1 MKPAPFEYAAVG
13 SREEAL
19 RELAAAPETTRVLAG
34 GQSLV
39 LEMNHRAVRP
49 ARLVDINPVA
59 GFDRLRISRTPGTG
73 AWLRVGPLVRHRAF
87 ERPVEAGP
95 LGRLLA
101 RTAHFVAHPPIRAR
115 GTMLGSLAYAHP
127 TAEWPTLAV
136 ALDAEVDLARVHDSR
151 TLPAEEFLTGAFST
165 ALAPGELLVRARF
178 PLLPAA
184 TGVAFVEHRRTGASF
199 AQLSVAAALL
209 VEEGVVVDARL
220 GLAGA
225 AARPVRARDAERVL
239 VGRPPNEQ
247 VITAAAAAASAYVAD
262 PPADPPAGA
271 HAAAAYRRH
280 AVRVLVRRALGQ
292 ALDDISDIVERS

>member
-1 MKPAPFEYAAVG
+1 MKPAPFEYAAVS

-49 ARLVDINPVA
+49 ARLVDINPVP
-59 GFDRLRISRTPGTG
+59 GFDRLRISRTPDTG

-101 RTAHFVAHPPIRAR
+101 RTAHFIAHPPIRAR

-136 ALDAEVDLARVHDSR
+136 TLGAEVDLAHVHGSR
-151 TLPAEEFLTGAFST
+151 TLPAEDFLTGAFGT
-165 ALAPGELLVRARF
+165 ALAPGELLMQARF

-209 VEEGVVVDARL
+209 VEEGVVVDVRL
-220 GLAGA
+220 GLAGV
-225 AARPVRARDAERVL
+225 AARPVRARDAEHVL
-239 VGRPPNEQ
+239 VGRPPNERA
-247 VITAAAAAASAYVAD
+247 ITAAATAASAYVAD
-262 PPADPPAGA
+262 PPADA
-271 HAAAAYRRH
+271 HAGVAYRRH
-280 AVRVLVRRALGQ
+280 AARVLVRRALGQ